1 MSYENEMLTMQ
12 DGSIQSVY
20 NLTPDLEKALTKSL
34 ETLQKLFVL
43 SMHISVNDR

>member
-20 NLTPDLEKALTKSL
+20 NLTPDSVYRITVTCK
-34 ETLQKLFVL
+34 TLFTGAEQ
-43 SMHISVNDR
+43 RGGYE